1 MKKCLAHR
9 QLLKCVLAQ
18 ARVCQDARVEVR
30 SQSLGQSLLS
40 NLSCLIGPC
49 CLSQA
54 SWPES
59 FRHDSCLL
67 SGLSAGALRLQMATA
82 TFLFL
87 WVLGTC
93 SPVLTYVQHGLS
105 PAPYFFPELSM
116 YSWLYLHMWDP
127 QITGE
132 LCSRHGSEHSY
143 TVSLGCR
150 EMQFRELS
158 SSPAAG
164 DKGAGSCPRALSIAP
179 RVS

>member
-1 MKKCLAHR
+1 M
-9 QLLKCVLAQ
+9 
-18 ARVCQDARVEVR
+18 CQDARVEVR

-105 PAPYFFPELSM
+105 PAPYFFPDIFDARLAVS
-116 YSWLYLHMWDP
+116 SHVGPTDNRSTVFTPWIGAQLHSFTWLPGDAVQGVEQQP
-127 QITGE
+127 
-132 LCSRHGSEHSY
+132 C
-143 TVSLGCR
+143 CR
-150 EMQFRELS
+150 
-158 SSPAAG
+158 
-164 DKGAGSCPRALSIAP
+164 
-179 RVS
+179 